1 MSLCLCSTRHGS
13 SVTLI
18 TRCQEK
24 VDVTNQHNFNLNAA
38 LQWWISQGRTTKSR
52 LNIMNLRL
60 DYIWSYFP
68 HGNSAFGT
76 SKENVT
82 HSLFWHWFFLW
93 GEKKKTYVKWF
104 SLQSLGKSGVMMV
117 GSWDHPYFKFVIL
130 KIIVKAENVLPH
142 LSKQSFC
149 LCIGKS
155 QGFFWVLSDGIRKK
169 IWLWQNWRRII
180 IHLHKWCMHRS
191 IDLALF
197 RAPSIENLYDST
209 VNSVTLPF
217 TYIGKLSM

>member
-1 MSLCLCSTRHGS
+1 M
-13 SVTLI
+13 VTLLLGHPKRMSHI
-18 TRCQEK
+18 VCF
-24 VDVTNQHNFNLNAA
+24 D
-38 LQWWISQGRTTKSR
+38 I
-52 LNIMNLRL
+52 
-60 DYIWSYFP
+60 D
-68 HGNSAFGT
+68 
-76 SKENVT
+76 
-82 HSLFWHWFFLW
+82 FFYE
-93 GEKKKTYVKWF
+93 EKKKNLCKMVF
-104 SLQSLGKSGVMMV
+104 SSKSWKIRCDDGGLMRWPIFQICHFKNHCQSRECFA
-117 GSWDHPYFKFVIL
+117 PIC
-130 KIIVKAENVLPH
+130 
-142 LSKQSFC
+142 QSNHFC

-191 IDLALF
+191 IDLELF